1 MAKPDTSRIDTLEA
15 IMAEKRKHE
24 SYLAKL
30 EDRRASTPAH
40 VFNRLRDE
48 YLTKLTDLQ
57 VRASMEAESLSEGLK
72 ADEAAV
78 AEIEA
83 KLALVTEERIEGELR
98 AEVGEYDPADWG
110 KKLTIL
116 NETIAKIEKERET
129 KVAAFERTRSLLT
142 EARGAAAPAEVPA
155 PAVAA
160 APAPA
165 PEPIPEVAP
174 VQAPR
179 VSFPT
184 PRGSAEAPSAP
195 PPPIRQTP
203 IGQPVAAAPAVPPA
217 AAVSVPVAAPVAPRT
232 STPSPATPAVPPLP
246 APEPVVAPAA
256 SVPAPAAPAPMSG
269 GPSFD
274 ELAFLNSVV
283 GRAST
288 PVKADDPAPGHR
300 SAPERCF
307 ACDAHAVASGATG
320 DAARPLDVD
329 DPSPDGGRRDIIRP
343 ARTSHAAHV
352 PSDQDPEVP
361 GVRHAELSHRVVLRA
376 LRWGAGGAVAER
388 RRTGTLKGRARRR
401 GLFAVTDYFALASF
415 DFWRAAA
422 LRWISPFRAARSSS
436 CVALSFSA
444 GDDAP
449 SFAVF
454 SAVRSAAR
462 CDRLRAVAV
471 LVLRMF
477 FFADAILG
485 TD

>member
-110 KKLTIL
+110 KKLATL
-116 NETIAKIEKERET
+116 NESIAKIEKERET

-142 EARGAAAPAEVPA
+142 EARGAAAPAEVPT
-155 PAVAA
+155 PAELPTPSVAA
-160 APAPA
+160 VPDPV
-165 PEPIPEVAP
+165 PEVAP
-174 VQAPR
+174 PAQAPR
-179 VSFPT
+179 VSSPT
-184 PRGSAEAPSAP
+184 PRGSAGAPSAP

-203 IGQPVAAAPAVPPA
+203 IGQPVPAV
-217 AAVSVPVAAPVAPRT
+217 SAPVTPPIAPRT
-232 STPSPATPAVPPLP
+232 STPSPAAPVVPPVP

-256 SVPAPAAPAPMSG
+256 SVPAPPTPAPMSG

-288 PVKADDPAPGHR
+288 PVKADDPAPVTAPRPSGASRAMPTPSPAAPPVTPPVR
-300 SAPERCF
+300 STSTTRPPTEGDETSSGPLGRPTPRTSQAIKTLKCQECGTLNYPTEWYCERC
-307 ACDAHAVASGATG
+307 
-320 DAARPLDVD
+320 
-329 DPSPDGGRRDIIRP
+329 GG
-343 ARTSHAAHV
+343 
-352 PSDQDPEVP
+352 
-361 GVRHAELSHRVVLRA
+361 EL
-376 LRWGAGGAVAER
+376 
-388 RRTGTLKGRARRR
+388 
-401 GLFAVTDYFALASF
+401 
-415 DFWRAAA
+415 AA
-422 LRWISPFRAARSSS
+422 L
-436 CVALSFSA
+436 
-444 GDDAP
+444 
-449 SFAVF
+449 
-454 SAVRSAAR
+454 
-462 CDRLRAVAV
+462 
-471 LVLRMF
+471 
-477 FFADAILG
+477 
-485 TD
+485 

>member
-110 KKLTIL
+110 KKLATL
-116 NETIAKIEKERET
+116 NESIAKIEKERET

-142 EARGAAAPAEVPA
+142 EARGAAAPAEVPT
-155 PAVAA
+155 PAELPTPSVAA
-160 APAPA
+160 VPDPV
-165 PEPIPEVAP
+165 PEVAP
-174 VQAPR
+174 PAQAPR
-179 VSFPT
+179 VSSPT

-203 IGQPVAAAPAVPPA
+203 IGQPVPAV
-217 AAVSVPVAAPVAPRT
+217 SAPVTPPIAPRT
-232 STPSPATPAVPPLP
+232 STPSPAAPVVPPVP

-256 SVPAPAAPAPMSG
+256 SVPAPPTPAPMSG

-288 PVKADDPAPGHR
+288 PVKADDPAPVTAPRPSGASRAMPTPSPAAPPVTPPVR
-300 SAPERCF
+300 STSTTRPPTEGDETSSGPLGRPTPRTSQAIKTLKCQECGTLNYPTEWYCERC
-307 ACDAHAVASGATG
+307 GG
-320 DAARPLDVD
+320 ELAAR
-329 DPSPDGGRRDIIRP
+329 
-343 ARTSHAAHV
+343 
-352 PSDQDPEVP
+352 
-361 GVRHAELSHRVVLRA
+361 
-376 LRWGAGGAVAER
+376 
-388 RRTGTLKGRARRR
+388 
-401 GLFAVTDYFALASF
+401 
-415 DFWRAAA
+415 
-422 LRWISPFRAARSSS
+422 
-436 CVALSFSA
+436 
-444 GDDAP
+444 
-449 SFAVF
+449 
-454 SAVRSAAR
+454 
-462 CDRLRAVAV
+462 
-471 LVLRMF
+471 
-477 FFADAILG
+477 
-485 TD
+485 

>member
-110 KKLTIL
+110 KKLATL
-116 NETIAKIEKERET
+116 NESIAKIEKERET

-142 EARGAAAPAEVPA
+142 EARGAAAPAEVPT
-155 PAVAA
+155 PAELPTPSVAA
-160 APAPA
+160 VPDPV
-165 PEPIPEVAP
+165 PEVAP
-174 VQAPR
+174 PAQAPR
-179 VSFPT
+179 VSSPT

-203 IGQPVAAAPAVPPA
+203 IGQPVPAV
-217 AAVSVPVAAPVAPRT
+217 SAPVTPPIAPRT
-232 STPSPATPAVPPLP
+232 STPSPAAPVVPPVP

-256 SVPAPAAPAPMSG
+256 SVPAPPTPAPMSG

-288 PVKADDPAPGHR
+288 PVKADDPAPVTAPRPSGASRAMPTPSPAAPPVTPPVR
-300 SAPERCF
+300 STSTTRPPTEGDETSSGPLGRPTPRTSQAIKTLKCQECGTLNYPTEWYCERC
-307 ACDAHAVASGATG
+307 
-320 DAARPLDVD
+320 
-329 DPSPDGGRRDIIRP
+329 GG
-343 ARTSHAAHV
+343 
-352 PSDQDPEVP
+352 
-361 GVRHAELSHRVVLRA
+361 EL
-376 LRWGAGGAVAER
+376 
-388 RRTGTLKGRARRR
+388 
-401 GLFAVTDYFALASF
+401 
-415 DFWRAAA
+415 AA
-422 LRWISPFRAARSSS
+422 L
-436 CVALSFSA
+436 
-444 GDDAP
+444 
-449 SFAVF
+449 
-454 SAVRSAAR
+454 
-462 CDRLRAVAV
+462 
-471 LVLRMF
+471 
-477 FFADAILG
+477 
-485 TD
+485 

>member
-110 KKLTIL
+110 KKLATL

-165 PEPIPEVAP
+165 PEPISEVAP

-217 AAVSVPVAAPVAPRT
+217 AAVLVPVAAPVAPRT

-288 PVKADDPAPGHR
+288 PVKVDEPAPVTAPRPSGASRAMPTPSPAAPSVTPPVR
-300 SAPERCF
+300 STSTTRPPTEGDETSFGPLGRPTPRTSQAIKTLKCQECGTLNYPTEWYCERC
-307 ACDAHAVASGATG
+307 
-320 DAARPLDVD
+320 
-329 DPSPDGGRRDIIRP
+329 GG
-343 ARTSHAAHV
+343 
-352 PSDQDPEVP
+352 
-361 GVRHAELSHRVVLRA
+361 EL
-376 LRWGAGGAVAER
+376 
-388 RRTGTLKGRARRR
+388 
-401 GLFAVTDYFALASF
+401 
-415 DFWRAAA
+415 AA
-422 LRWISPFRAARSSS
+422 L
-436 CVALSFSA
+436 
-444 GDDAP
+444 
-449 SFAVF
+449 
-454 SAVRSAAR
+454 
-462 CDRLRAVAV
+462 
-471 LVLRMF
+471 
-477 FFADAILG
+477 
-485 TD
+485 